1 MNLRQ
6 NESPRTVPA
15 RAKLNL
21 FLDVLGRRPD
31 GYHELQ
37 TLLVPVQLYDSL
49 TFSAKPAGDPSRPAG
64 ISLESCVQPTLSA
77 GLLPELRVPDGP
89 ENLVIRALELL
100 RERSGCER
108 GAHVRLI
115 KRIPVAAGMGGGSSD
130 AAAALRLANR
140 GWGIHWSYERLTTLA
155 AELGSDVPFF
165 LSSGPAVC
173 RGRGEV
179 VEPICRIPP
188 LQIVVVKPPVALSTA
203 DVYRAVDH
211 LPIASDVASDSLR
224 PSNRIAGLVE
234 TLRRGDLRNLGQWMV
249 NRLQAAAATLSPW
262 VERVRTAFAQLDFL
276 GHQLSGSG
284 SAYFGV
290 CRHAQ
295 HARRL
300 ATILRTQQLG
310 SVFITHSCR

>member
-37 TLLVPVQLYDSL
+37 TLLVSVQLYDSL
-49 TFSAKPAGDPSRPAG
+49 TFLAEPAGGRGKLAA
-64 ISLESCVQPTLSA
+64 ISLEVCVQPTLSA
-77 GLLPELRVPDGP
+77 GSLPELQVPDGP
-89 ENLVIRALELL
+89 ENLVVRALELL

-108 GAHVRLI
+108 GAHTRLI
-115 KRIPVAAGMGGGSSD
+115 KRIPAAAGMGGGSSD

-140 GWGIHWSYERLTTLA
+140 GWGIHWSHDRLTTLA

-179 VEPICRIPP
+179 VEPICRIAP
-188 LQIVVVKPPVALSTA
+188 LHIVVVKPPVGLSTA
-203 DVYRAVDH
+203 DVYRAVDRF
-211 LPIASDVASDSLR
+211 PIASDLASDSVSR
-224 PSNRIAGLVE
+224 SDRIAGLVE
-234 TLRRGDLRNLGQWMV
+234 TLRRGDLRNLGQWMG

-262 VERVRTAFAQLDFL
+262 VDRVRTAFAQLDFL

-300 ATILRTQQLG
+300 ATILRTRQLG
-310 SVFITHSCR
+310 LVFITQSCR